1 MCSLKLHNLNDQ
13 TIYLREVEGLVT
25 VLGIPDFLFLVIRK
39 KMYLERVDI

>member
-25 VLGIPDFLFLVIRK
+25 VLGIPDFLFLVIQKNVFRK
-39 KMYLERVDI
+39 A